1 MAYKVID
8 KVNVFLYKNSI
19 LDLAGMDLTFF
30 KGFPMLCF
38 QLMTK
43 THQCFGYCCTVHAQ
57 HQGFLFFPLCP
68 SSEQAGGGK
77 YVGREHR

>member
-30 KGFPMLCF
+30 KESPMLLCF

-43 THQCFGYCCTVHAQ
+43 THQCFGYCCTVYAQ
-57 HQGFLFFPLCP
+57 HQSFLFFPLCP
-68 SSEQAGGGK
+68 CSEQ
-77 YVGREHR
+77 